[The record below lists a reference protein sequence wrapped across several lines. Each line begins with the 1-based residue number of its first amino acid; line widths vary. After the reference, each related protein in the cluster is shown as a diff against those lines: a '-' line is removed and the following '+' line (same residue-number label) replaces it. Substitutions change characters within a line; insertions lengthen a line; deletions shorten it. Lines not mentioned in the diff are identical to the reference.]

1 MRTIPRRAIALGA
14 GMAASTLM
22 WGAGPAL
29 ALLTGSSGDVQVL
42 NQAPTNVPPNAL
54 TSDTHAFVFTEREC
68 ATLASNLPVDV
79 VNPSGTYDETTT
91 QAGIVPSGT
100 QVDSYYVHFDKVGD
114 AGTATVSGTL
124 TFDRPVLGIIF
135 LRPTLNATDAA
146 VGAPGTTYTSNDSS
160 FRGYEGP
167 SDTVHVSEDGRTVTF
182 SATVGAFQDE
192 LRIITEGSCEQEIPS
207 AKDQCKDGGWQA
219 LGYRNPGQCVS
230 AVVSQRSDGNVP
242 S

>member
-1 MRTIPRRAIALGA
+1 MLGLIL
-14 GMAASTLM
+14 ST
-22 WGAGPAL
+22 
-29 ALLTGSSGDVQVL
+29 
-42 NQAPTNVPPNAL
+42 
-54 TSDTHAFVFTEREC
+54 
-68 ATLASNLPVDV
+68 
-79 VNPSGTYDETTT
+79 
-91 QAGIVPSGT
+91 
-100 QVDSYYVHFDKVGD
+100 
-114 AGTATVSGTL
+114 
-124 TFDRPVLGIIF
+124 
-135 LRPTLNATDAA
+135 PTLNATDAA
-146 VGAPGTTYTSNDSS
+146 VGAPGTTYPTGTNTSC
-160 FRGYEGP
+160 RGYEGP